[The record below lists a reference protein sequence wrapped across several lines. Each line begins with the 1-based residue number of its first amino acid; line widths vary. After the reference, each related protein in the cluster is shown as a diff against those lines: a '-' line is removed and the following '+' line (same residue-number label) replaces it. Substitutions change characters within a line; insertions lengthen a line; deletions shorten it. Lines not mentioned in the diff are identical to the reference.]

1 MSNGNGNSGQGPP
14 DDKGKG
20 NGRGPPP
27 WAGPP
32 DHVEEQEDGSVNV
45 GKDARQQTIKQALNS
60 DDPQVRIE
68 AKLDLLLDEL
78 GIEADQS

>member
-1 MSNGNGNSGQGPP
+1 MSNGQGNKKQGPP
-14 DDKGKG
+14 DDKGNG

-32 DHVEEQEDGSVNV
+32 DHVEEKQDGSVNV
-45 GKDARQQTIKQALNS
+45 GQDAREKTIEQAFNS

-78 GIEADQS
+78 GVDES

>member
-1 MSNGNGNSGQGPP
+1 MSSNNGRGNGQGN
-14 DDKGKG
+14 G

-32 DHVEEQEDGSVNV
+32 DHVTDDGDGSVNV
-45 GKDARQQTIKQALNS
+45 GPERENRIRETALNS
-60 DDPQVRIE
+60 NDQMDRIE

-78 GIEADQS
+78 GIDE